1 MNKSIAVYDNTVN
14 ARTYLSYIA
23 EQAEGFAC
31 IGRDGKLYIKTIGED
46 TVELDIEKFQDFVW
60 GEKFKVSRVAYED
73 GTRDF
78 KFGNTNNNTVWINQE
93 NMYIV
98 DEEQVENIYNEIK
111 DFECYSFEGNSIID
125 PAIDTGD
132 IVVIDGKRVIFQG
145 DMEYLGKFK
154 VSISSKI
161 QPKSKEDTMT
171 RIPSQKVINRR
182 VESRIDQQDGII
194 ERTVSEVTEQNN
206 KISRVQQTVD
216 ELNSKISDIA
226 DITTSQESNSGSLT
240 FEDINQSEPIHIEIM
255 PLGDNISYLYPF
267 EQLYP
272 SDNLYIKLRTLRF
285 TNTETN
291 EVFDYEL
298 PDDLLYYDN
307 EHYDK
312 FILDYDSQTCY
323 VNKKCDYDNNGNVI
337 CLANEVIRQF
347 TFPHISLTDGDY
359 TVQILKY
366 DNVPYGAYL
375 FCRLMTQNIYT
386 TQFATKAELNSEIS
400 QTSQAIDLSVD
411 QKLTNYSTTSQMN
424 SAINMK
430 ANEITSSVN
439 DTLSDYSTT
448 TQMNSAINQKANQ
461 ITSTVSSTYAT
472 KTQLNT
478 AKSEINQ
485 TTSSISATV
494 EQNNTKANIIA
505 KINDNTSSA
514 KIDADVIDLTAS
526 DIINLIAGNTINLSS
541 KNIIISSDTT
551 KITGTGQK
559 FFNNGTQIGEIG
571 TNQYAG
577 DNSQKGLTFDLDV
590 NGRYM
595 AWAKK
600 ESSSSSSYIVK
611 LYYCSDYS
619 FGNTNE
625 GVYLGTDLYTKGN
638 RIYGKRFYL
647 DNGMYIVDSSY
658 SGSGERIF
666 EISDN
671 GTNVALFSN
680 GQNNLY
686 ADLYVKGALVQTQT
700 SDGRLKHDIQSSE
713 INAIERIMQIKH
725 RMFKWNKDDK
735 EEQVG
740 YIAQELEEIDPNYV
754 IKNLQYDE
762 KGEIID
768 YLYQVNILPILS
780 TCTKAIQELKEE
792 NEKYKNF
799 IEQVADKLDM
809 KEEYSKLFSKE
820 NTKKSRGSKEESE
833 KIDFG
838 DKIQYSRNVI
848 EEKENKEILVIDKN
862 GIVREE
868 EQSND

>member
-46 TVELDIEKFQDFVW
+46 TVELDIEKFQDFTW

-272 SDNLYIKLRTLRF
+272 ADNLYIKLRTLRF

-323 VNKKCDYDNNGNVI
+323 VNKKCAYDNNGNVT
-337 CLANEVIRQF
+337 CLASEVINSY
-347 TFPHISLTDGDY
+347 TFPHINLTDGDY

-366 DNVPYGAYL
+366 DGVPYGAYL

-386 TQFATKAELNSEIS
+386 TQFAIKAEVNSEIS
-400 QTSQAIDLSVD
+400 QAVNKINAVVSEKVGKNEIIAEMNLAIEDEQAIVKFKGNKVIIESDYFKLYEDGSIEARNGKFSGDVTIGADDTFIVCDGNNIKYITLDSGGLSFFQNGNQTNCIARTYKTAYQNRYGISLKTTNSTSHISICHYDEVKFEYSAVD
-411 QKLTNYSTTSQMN
+411 DKIYIYGLPYIEGTANGTLFGDAGLGITVENGLITRWNLEGATGTLFGEAGNGITVKNGLITNWSIQGTSGILSLKDSGGN
-424 SAINMK
+424 ATVNITVK
-430 ANEITSSVN
+430 DGLITSWEV
-439 DTLSDYSTT
+439 
-448 TQMNSAINQKANQ
+448 
-461 ITSTVSSTYAT
+461 V
-472 KTQLNT
+472 
-478 AKSEINQ
+478 
-485 TTSSISATV
+485 
-494 EQNNTKANIIA
+494 
-505 KINDNTSSA
+505 
-514 KIDADVIDLTAS
+514 
-526 DIINLIAGNTINLSS
+526 
-541 KNIIISSDTT
+541 
-551 KITGTGQK
+551 
-559 FFNNGTQIGEIG
+559 
-571 TNQYAG
+571 
-577 DNSQKGLTFDLDV
+577 
-590 NGRYM
+590 
-595 AWAKK
+595 
-600 ESSSSSSYIVK
+600 
-611 LYYCSDYS
+611 
-619 FGNTNE
+619 
-625 GVYLGTDLYTKGN
+625 
-638 RIYGKRFYL
+638 
-647 DNGMYIVDSSY
+647 
-658 SGSGERIF
+658 
-666 EISDN
+666 
-671 GTNVALFSN
+671 
-680 GQNNLY
+680 
-686 ADLYVKGALVQTQT
+686 
-700 SDGRLKHDIQSSE
+700 
-713 INAIERIMQIKH
+713 
-725 RMFKWNKDDK
+725 
-735 EEQVG
+735 
-740 YIAQELEEIDPNYV
+740 
-754 IKNLQYDE
+754 
-762 KGEIID
+762 
-768 YLYQVNILPILS
+768 
-780 TCTKAIQELKEE
+780 
-792 NEKYKNF
+792 
-799 IEQVADKLDM
+799 
-809 KEEYSKLFSKE
+809 
-820 NTKKSRGSKEESE
+820 
-833 KIDFG
+833 
-838 DKIQYSRNVI
+838 
-848 EEKENKEILVIDKN
+848 
-862 GIVREE
+862 
-868 EQSND
+868 

>member
-46 TVELDIEKFQDFVW
+46 TVELDIEKFQDFTW

-267 EQLYP
+267 EQLYL

-323 VNKKCDYDNNGNVI
+323 VNKKCAYDNNGNVT
-337 CLANEVIRQF
+337 CLASEVINSY
-347 TFPHISLTDGDY
+347 TFPHINLTDGDY

-366 DNVPYGAYL
+366 DGVPYGAYL

-386 TQFATKAELNSEIS
+386 TQFAIKAEVNSEIS
-400 QTSQAIDLSVD
+400 QAVNKINAVVSEKVGKNEIIAEMNLAIEDEQAIVKFKGNKVIIESDYFKLYEDGSIEARNGKFSGDVTIGADDTFIVCDGNNIKYITLDSGGLSFFQNGNQTNCIARTYKTAYQNRYGISLKTTNSTSHISICHYDEVKFEYSAVD
-411 QKLTNYSTTSQMN
+411 DKIYIYGLPYIEGTANGTLFGDAGLGITVENGLITRWNLEGATGTLFGEAGNGITVKNGLITNWSIQGTSGILSLKDSGGN
-424 SAINMK
+424 ATVNITVK
-430 ANEITSSVN
+430 DGLITSWEV
-439 DTLSDYSTT
+439 
-448 TQMNSAINQKANQ
+448 
-461 ITSTVSSTYAT
+461 V
-472 KTQLNT
+472 
-478 AKSEINQ
+478 
-485 TTSSISATV
+485 
-494 EQNNTKANIIA
+494 
-505 KINDNTSSA
+505 
-514 KIDADVIDLTAS
+514 
-526 DIINLIAGNTINLSS
+526 
-541 KNIIISSDTT
+541 
-551 KITGTGQK
+551 
-559 FFNNGTQIGEIG
+559 
-571 TNQYAG
+571 
-577 DNSQKGLTFDLDV
+577 
-590 NGRYM
+590 
-595 AWAKK
+595 
-600 ESSSSSSYIVK
+600 
-611 LYYCSDYS
+611 
-619 FGNTNE
+619 
-625 GVYLGTDLYTKGN
+625 
-638 RIYGKRFYL
+638 
-647 DNGMYIVDSSY
+647 
-658 SGSGERIF
+658 
-666 EISDN
+666 
-671 GTNVALFSN
+671 
-680 GQNNLY
+680 
-686 ADLYVKGALVQTQT
+686 
-700 SDGRLKHDIQSSE
+700 
-713 INAIERIMQIKH
+713 
-725 RMFKWNKDDK
+725 
-735 EEQVG
+735 
-740 YIAQELEEIDPNYV
+740 
-754 IKNLQYDE
+754 
-762 KGEIID
+762 
-768 YLYQVNILPILS
+768 
-780 TCTKAIQELKEE
+780 
-792 NEKYKNF
+792 
-799 IEQVADKLDM
+799 
-809 KEEYSKLFSKE
+809 
-820 NTKKSRGSKEESE
+820 
-833 KIDFG
+833 
-838 DKIQYSRNVI
+838 
-848 EEKENKEILVIDKN
+848 
-862 GIVREE
+862 
-868 EQSND
+868 

>member
-272 SDNLYIKLRTLRF
+272 ADNLYIKLRTLRF

-323 VNKKCDYDNNGNVI
+323 VNKKCAYDNNGNVI
-337 CLANEVIRQF
+337 CLSNEVINSY
-347 TFPHISLTDGDY
+347 TFPHINLTDGDY

-366 DNVPYGAYL
+366 DNVPYRCVFIL
-375 FCRLMTQNIYT
+375 PF
-386 TQFATKAELNSEIS
+386 
-400 QTSQAIDLSVD
+400 
-411 QKLTNYSTTSQMN
+411 
-424 SAINMK
+424 
-430 ANEITSSVN
+430 N
-439 DTLSDYSTT
+439 DT
-448 TQMNSAINQKANQ
+448 
-461 ITSTVSSTYAT
+461 
-472 KTQLNT
+472 
-478 AKSEINQ
+478 E
-485 TTSSISATV
+485 
-494 EQNNTKANIIA
+494 
-505 KINDNTSSA
+505 
-514 KIDADVIDLTAS
+514 
-526 DIINLIAGNTINLSS
+526 
-541 KNIIISSDTT
+541 
-551 KITGTGQK
+551 
-559 FFNNGTQIGEIG
+559 
-571 TNQYAG
+571 
-577 DNSQKGLTFDLDV
+577 
-590 NGRYM
+590 
-595 AWAKK
+595 
-600 ESSSSSSYIVK
+600 
-611 LYYCSDYS
+611 
-619 FGNTNE
+619 
-625 GVYLGTDLYTKGN
+625 
-638 RIYGKRFYL
+638 
-647 DNGMYIVDSSY
+647 
-658 SGSGERIF
+658 
-666 EISDN
+666 
-671 GTNVALFSN
+671 
-680 GQNNLY
+680 
-686 ADLYVKGALVQTQT
+686 
-700 SDGRLKHDIQSSE
+700 
-713 INAIERIMQIKH
+713 
-725 RMFKWNKDDK
+725 
-735 EEQVG
+735 
-740 YIAQELEEIDPNYV
+740 
-754 IKNLQYDE
+754 
-762 KGEIID
+762 
-768 YLYQVNILPILS
+768 YLYNSI
-780 TCTKAIQELKEE
+780 C
-792 NEKYKNF
+792 N
-799 IEQVADKLDM
+799 
-809 KEEYSKLFSKE
+809 
-820 NTKKSRGSKEESE
+820 KSRSK
-833 KIDFG
+833 
-838 DKIQYSRNVI
+838 
-848 EEKENKEILVIDKN
+848 
-862 GIVREE
+862 
-868 EQSND
+868 